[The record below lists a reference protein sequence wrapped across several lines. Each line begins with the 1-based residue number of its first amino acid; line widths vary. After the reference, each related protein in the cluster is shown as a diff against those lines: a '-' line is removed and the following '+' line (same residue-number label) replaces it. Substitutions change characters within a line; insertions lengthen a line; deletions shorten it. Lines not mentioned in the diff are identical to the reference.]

1 MLKSRLKNILT
12 DRGLVITLLLTIFC
26 MFFFLGKLLVHPNEI
41 YFKASDDGIQAYYGA
56 LYHVKYDAA
65 YWQFQGMNYPYG
77 EQVFFTGCQPLV
89 ANAIKLIST
98 VVDISNYTV
107 GIINMIM
114 LLSIALCPLFLYLI
128 FKHLKLPLVFA
139 AVAAVAITFLS
150 PQFIRMGGHYSLTY
164 QFAIPLFL
172 LLLLKFYESPS
183 VKKSIVI
190 SILMFFMA
198 GTQFYFFGFFAI
210 ISFVYW
216 LFLFFQ
222 TNSIYVE
229 TYWEKTKF
237 CAKHIFIQLVLPF
250 LLVQSLMLL
259 GDSAQDR
266 TQQPWGYLN
275 YFTNLAGIFFPLDK
289 PPYTDFLLK
298 FVKPEYPPSMEGFSY
313 VGLVAT
319 LSFILLILISVK
331 QLLFLKFKRIFVP
344 TDNRILNAFFW
355 ASIIALLLAFAY
367 PFRIQGHE
375 RWLSYA
381 GPLKQLRAI
390 GRFAWLFYYVINIIA
405 FYKISQWVED
415 KKSVFKN
422 SILFVALFIV
432 SVDAY
437 YTANEK
443 QNLFNNKIAILEDT
457 KNLLPENEWLTKIN
471 TNDYQAI
478 IGLPYFHVG
487 SENIWIAYGVGVVE
501 EVFIT
506 SLKTGLPTTMVFLSR
521 TSLGQ
526 TYKNIQMIKEPYRKL
541 DIIRDFKNDKPF
553 LVLAKESE
561 LNENEKRLL
570 NKCKKILSTPTFNVY
585 ELQVSALNSLS
596 ENLYENT
603 LIQKNEQKTFP
614 FDGFEYTDSVKT
626 FIHNG
631 FEDKANKKSFMG
643 TGCYEGKLKDYNVVF
658 NDTIPNFKNEQDY
671 TVSFWL
677 DNYTEDMYP
686 RTTCVMEG
694 LDSAGSYNRFEFPM
708 WYQMK
713 IIDGTHALIEN
724 KIKLRN
730 KKDHLAITIW
740 HYDIDDSKKLFRID
754 ELFIRPTKD
763 TIYKVK
769 DQHSIMC
776 NNRIYLAK

>member
-12 DRGLVITLLLTIFC
+12 DRGLVLTILLTVFC

-77 EQVFFTGCQPLV
+77 EQVFFTGCQPLI

-114 LLSIALCPLFLYLI
+114 LLSIALCPIFLYLI
-128 FKHLKLPLVFA
+128 FKHLKLPPIFA

-183 VKKSIVI
+183 IKKSVVI
-190 SILMFFMA
+190 SVLMFFMA

-210 ISFVYW
+210 ISFAYW

-222 TNSIYVE
+222 TNSLFTESYL
-229 TYWEKTKF
+229 EKIKF
-237 CAKHIFIQLVLPF
+237 CAKHIFIQLILPF
-250 LLVQSLMLL
+250 LLVQCLMLL

-275 YFTNLAGIFFPLDK
+275 YFTNLAGVFFPLDK

-298 FVKPEYPPSMEGFSY
+298 FIKPEYPPSMEGYSY

-319 LSFILLILISVK
+319 LSFVLLILISVK
-331 QLLFLKFKRIFVP
+331 QLLFLKFKKVFVP
-344 TDNRILNAFFW
+344 TSNSVLNVFFW

-415 KKSVFKN
+415 KKPVFKN
-422 SILFVALFIV
+422 VILFIALLIV

-437 YTANEK
+437 YTANDK
-443 QNLFNNKIAILEDT
+443 QNLFNNKIAKLDDA
-457 KNLLPENEWLTKIN
+457 KNSSPKNKWLTEIN

-478 IGLPYFHVG
+478 IGLPDFHIG
-487 SENIWIAYGVGVVE
+487 SENIWITSASEMMGD
-501 EVFIT
+501 VFIT
-506 SLKTGLPTTMVFLSR
+506 SLQTGLPTTMVFLSR

-541 DIIRDFKNDKPF
+541 EIIKDFKNNKPF
-553 LVLAKESE
+553 LVLAREAE
-561 LNENEKRLL
+561 LNENEKNLL
-570 NKCKKILSTPTFNVY
+570 SKCKKIKSTPSFNVY
-585 ELQVSALNSLS
+585 ELQVAALKSIS
-596 ENLYENT
+596 DNLYTETVSQMN
-603 LIQKNEQKTFP
+603 KQKTFLI
-614 FDGFEYTDSVKT
+614 DGFEYTDSVKT
-626 FIHNG
+626 FIHQG
-631 FEDKANKKSFMG
+631 FDEQLNQNSFVG
-643 TGCYEGKLKDYNVVF
+643 TGCYEGKLKDYNFVF
-658 NDTIPNFKNEQDY
+658 NDTLPNFKNEQEY

-686 RTTCVMEG
+686 RTTCLMKG
-694 LDSAGSYNRFEFPM
+694 LDSAGSYNTFEFPM
-708 WYQMK
+708 WYGMK
-713 IIDGTHALIEN
+713 IIDGNRALIEN

-740 HYDIDDSKKLFRID
+740 HYDIADNKKMFRLD
-754 ELFIRPTKD
+754 ELFIRPSKD
-763 TIYKVK
+763 TIYKVTEG
-769 DQHSIMC
+769 QSIMC